1 MSALHHGYCTFAVHH
16 EKSLVLAFFK
26 VSIDDLF
33 DNIESE
39 KIIYCFGKS
48 LEKVLNFG
56 SKNLYLKARKLHIKK
71 LHTVG
76 RKFLCC
82 YIPAT
87 MFRCAKE
94 YAKNMMAPFSAWY
107 IMENSL
113 TEATA
118 IWVLIWYWKKCSLD
132 KKYILIFSKKLI
144 LWLCV
149 LLKQPVTN
157 GIPWERRNFK
167 TQSFGFEKGMW
178 IN

>member
-1 MSALHHGYCTFAVHH
+1 MKKLSYICKSALHHGYCTFAVHH

-26 VSIDDLF
+26 VSIDYLF
-33 DNIESE
+33 GNLESE
-39 KIIYCFGKS
+39 KIIYCLGKS

-56 SKNLYLKARKLHIKK
+56 SKNLYLKARKLHNKK

-87 MFRCAKE
+87 MFRCSKE
-94 YAKNMMAPFSAWY
+94 YAKNMMTPFSAWY

-118 IWVLIWYWKKCSLD
+118 IWVLTWYWKKC
-132 KKYILIFSKKLI
+132 F
-144 LWLCV
+144 
-149 LLKQPVTN
+149 
-157 GIPWERRNFK
+157 
-167 TQSFGFEKGMW
+167 
-178 IN
+178 